1 MTKRFSLKNKLIL
14 IFGALIAAA
23 SVIEGV
29 FAVRIARKAVSEK
42 VEAHLTGKA
51 RDVAEIINGRLEAF
65 FQFAEGLARMPELT
79 ASNSS
84 SAEKTHFLTGQT
96 GINDDVL
103 TLAFIDMQ
111 GFFYTADGRKLDL
124 QSHTFQSW
132 TIRWS

>member
-51 RDVAEIINGRLEAF
+51 RCRNYQRKIGSIFSICGRTCSDA
-65 FQFAEGLARMPELT
+65 
-79 ASNSS
+79 
-84 SAEKTHFLTGQT
+84 
-96 GINDDVL
+96 GINR
-103 TLAFIDMQ
+103 FE
-111 GFFYTADGRKLDL
+111 FFFG
-124 QSHTFQSW
+124 
-132 TIRWS
+132 